1 MKPERFLSLKALY
14 ACVDRCCVNK
24 SLNEMS
30 PSIYSG
36 HVFSENLDLNHLV
49 YMDLF
54 YNLFMI
60 FFKHHCGKSFQW
72 RDRYLKFVI
81 WQLSDV

>member
-1 MKPERFLSLKALY
+1 MKPERFLFLKVLY

-24 SLNEMS
+24 SKWNES
-30 PSIYSG
+30 IIYSG
-36 HVFSENLDLNHLV
+36 HVFSENLDLNLV

-54 YNLFMI
+54 YNLFMN

-81 WQLSDV
+81 WRLSDV